1 MLKEYREEIRELD
14 EKILALIERRLEAAR
29 AIAEYKMDR
38 NIPIT
43 DAAQEESVI
52 DHVVSL
58 AKREDDIPYI
68 RRFWRMMLENSRA
81 VQHKVVTG
89 DNIRGCGCGR

>member
-43 DAAQEESVI
+43 DACLLYTSPSPRDA
-52 DHVVSL
+52 
-58 AKREDDIPYI
+58 
-68 RRFWRMMLENSRA
+68 
-81 VQHKVVTG
+81 
-89 DNIRGCGCGR
+89 